1 MSCGSLQASL
11 NDPMVS
17 LDLNSNNYEMGL
29 WTVEETSEAPFQLD
43 MTLFAIKQQ
52 ERANSKAVG
61 TYLVFV

>member
-1 MSCGSLQASL
+1 
-11 NDPMVS
+11 MVS
-17 LDLNSNNYEMGL
+17 LVLNSNNYEMGS

-52 ERANSKAVG
+52 ERANSKAAG